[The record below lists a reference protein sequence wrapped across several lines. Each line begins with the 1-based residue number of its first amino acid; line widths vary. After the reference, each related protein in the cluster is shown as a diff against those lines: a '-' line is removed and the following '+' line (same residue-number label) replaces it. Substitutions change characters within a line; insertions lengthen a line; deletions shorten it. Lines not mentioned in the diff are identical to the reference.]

1 MIKLSFT
8 IVLAMAMA
16 LGPFGLDTYLPAFPN
31 LATSLH
37 TSIDHVSF
45 SVSLY
50 IFGLALGQLL
60 GGPLSDHFGR
70 NKIMFGGL
78 VLFCLASLMLAF
90 SHTLTE
96 LLIWRAIQALGGGWV
111 VVSVPAIV
119 RDRAEGI
126 QAARLFSLIGLM
138 MIIAPALAPSIGSLT
153 LTFANWRG
161 IFWFLTIYSLIVAL
175 CMRLYVFSAP
185 APSRVVS
192 RPKFNFFAGFS
203 SVLKHNV
210 ALYLIFLQAF
220 AYSIMMIFLTHASFI
235 YQVWFGVSKFTFS
248 LLFACNIATMALLN
262 RGGRILLRWLQPLT
276 ILCMAVLLQ
285 AIAVGALVLIVVY
298 YPHIELFVPALM
310 VAVGALGAISPN
322 NQACYLQFFPQNSAS
337 AAALMGTLQFSIA
350 GCMSALSTCIANN
363 SLQPIVATMAVC
375 AILCIALVYR
385 VFSVTQQVTLKTAR
399 D

>member
-1 MIKLSFT
+1 
-8 IVLAMAMA
+8 VLAMAMA
-16 LGPFGLDTYLPAFPN
+16 LGPFGLDTYLPAFPS

-37 TSIDHVSF
+37 TSIAQVSF

-70 NKIMFGGL
+70 TKIMVGGL
-78 VLFCLASLMLAF
+78 VLFCLSSLMLAF

-119 RDRAEGI
+119 RDRTEGI

-138 MIIAPALAPSIGSLT
+138 MIIAPALAPSIGSLM
-153 LTFANWRG
+153 LTFANWRS
-161 IFWFLTIYSLIVAL
+161 IFWFLAIYSLIVVL
-175 CMRLYVFSAP
+175 YMRRYVFSASMP
-185 APSRVVS
+185 LRAAP
-192 RPKFNFFAGFS
+192 RPKFNFFAGFTP
-203 SVLKHNV
+203 VLRHNM

-235 YQVWFGVSKFTFS
+235 YQMWFGVSKFTFS

-262 RGGRILLRWLQPLT
+262 RGGRILLRWLQPLS

-285 AIAVGALVLIVVY
+285 IIAVGALVFIVVY
-298 YPHIELFVPALM
+298 YPRIELFIPALM
-310 VAVGALGAISPN
+310 VSIGALGAITPN

-337 AAALMGTLQFSIA
+337 AAALMGTVQFSIA
-350 GCMSALSTCIANN
+350 GGMSALSACVSNGA
-363 SLQPIVATMAVC
+363 LLPIILTMAVC
-375 AILCIALVYR
+375 AILCIALVCR
-385 VFSVTQQVTLKTAR
+385 IFLLNSRSSTNQLQ
-399 D
+399 